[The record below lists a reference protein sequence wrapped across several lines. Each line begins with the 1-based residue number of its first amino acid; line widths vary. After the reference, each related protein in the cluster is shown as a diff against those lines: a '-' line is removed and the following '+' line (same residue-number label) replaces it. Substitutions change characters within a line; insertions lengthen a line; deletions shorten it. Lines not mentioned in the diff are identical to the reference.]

1 MEQNNGNRFEYT
13 YSAPQLEEVRRIRE
27 KYQPREET
35 KLEALRR
42 LDKSVEQPGTIC
54 GIVIGVLGCLIM
66 GTGMSCVMVWGG
78 IWMVPGIAVGVLGM
92 LIIAMAYPAYRAVTR
107 RQREKL
113 APQILAL
120 AEALE
125 QGK

>member
-1 MEQNNGNRFEYT
+1 MEQKNPNRFEYT
-13 YSAPQLEEVRRIRE
+13 YSAPQQEEVRRIRE

-35 KLEALRR
+35 KLETLRR
-42 LDKSVEQPGTIC
+42 LDKSAERPGTVC
-54 GIVIGVLGCLIM
+54 GIVLGVVGCLIM

-78 IWMVPGIAVGVLGM
+78 VWMAPGIAVGLLGM
-92 LIIAMAYPAYRAVTR
+92 AVMAMAYPAYRVLTR
-107 RQREKL
+107 KQREKL

-125 QGK
+125 QGQ